1 MQPFRRYI
9 FNPETLTYEKKELPR
24 WFFILCRVS
33 GIVLFGVLFIFYL
46 WMYTGV
52 FGLDLPKTA
61 RLKRQKAEWQAR
73 YQVLN
78 HQLDIYSETLEGI
91 ENMDDDVYRSVFGM
105 NPIPPEVRNAGFG
118 GVDRYAYLDDLGADA
133 DLKGTVMRMD
143 IMMKQ
148 AAVQSKALDEV
159 SVVSKQAGDMISHIP
174 AVPPVST
181 KIGNFRLSSSFGWR
195 SDPISGRRTMHSGMD
210 FAADKGVKV
219 YATGDGVVESVEY
232 QFSGYGNQ
240 VIINHGFGY
249 KTRYAHLSATDVV
262 EGMTVSRGDLV
273 GRVGRSGKS
282 TGPHLHYEVLYK
294 GAHVNPYNYMDLKM
308 PHEEYEAMIER
319 RLSDSELNRRTT
331 TSDIISRTKR

>member
-9 FNPETLTYEKKELPR
+9 LNPETLTYEKKELPG
-24 WFFILCRVS
+24 WFYILCRVS
-33 GIVLFGVLFIFYL
+33 GLALFFALFVFYL
-46 WMYTGV
+46 WIYNGV
-52 FGLDLPKTA
+52 LGLDLPKTA
-61 RLKRQKAEWQAR
+61 RLKRQNAEWQAR
-73 YQVLN
+73 LQVLN

-105 NPIPPEVRNAGFG
+105 NPVPQEVRNAGFG
-118 GVDRYAYLDDLGADA
+118 GVNRYDYLDELGADA
-133 DLKGTVMRMD
+133 ELKSTVMRLD

-148 AAVQSKALDEV
+148 TSVQSRALDEV
-159 SVVSKQAGDMISHIP
+159 AIVSKQAGDMISHIP
-174 AVPPVST
+174 AVPPLNT
-181 KIGNFRLSSSFGWR
+181 KEGNFNLSSSFGWR
-195 SDPISGRRTMHSGMD
+195 SDPISKRRTMHTGID
-210 FAADKGVKV
+210 FAASKGVEV

-249 KTRYAHLSATDVV
+249 KTRYAHLSAADVV
-262 EGMTVSRGDLV
+262 EGMTVSRGDLI

-294 GAHVNPYNYMDLKM
+294 NSHVNPYNYMDLKM
-308 PHEEYEAMIER
+308 PQEEYEAMIER